1 MLWVTLASALSNAV
15 IAIAFLLW
23 TARRDRLSIALHRQ
37 ADRREEMLLA
47 RICHLA
53 DRPWEPA
60 PADTWEPDPEPDDG
74 PVLIANPEQ
83 WTF

>member
-1 MLWVTLASALSNAV
+1 MIAVTFALILLNLATVAAGARLLS
-15 IAIAFLLW
+15 
-23 TARRDRLSIALHRQ
+23 RQ
-37 ADRREEMLLA
+37 RREHSRREDMLLA

-60 PADTWEPDPEPDDG
+60 PADTWQAEDEPDDK

-83 WTF
+83 WVV